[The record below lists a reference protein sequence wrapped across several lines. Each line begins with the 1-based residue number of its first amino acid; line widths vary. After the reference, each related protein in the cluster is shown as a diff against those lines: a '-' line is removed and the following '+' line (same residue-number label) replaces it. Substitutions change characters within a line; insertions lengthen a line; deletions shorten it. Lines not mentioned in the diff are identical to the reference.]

1 MQSLISHLY
10 RKAWWLSQ
18 HTANRQPTDGY
29 IFIMPTMGTKEDTGL
44 LPPHYTR
51 RYILGVL
58 IISADIRG
66 CSLLT
71 NWFRRAKHTDTTI
84 LICRSHQE
92 IQNLQLLEL
101 DQLPQ
106 YQPVRTKQWNILDT
120 EENQDIQDI
129 RCCLNLR
136 LETLIFY
143 RQLFITLDQLEDPV
157 RLRTVGAEA
166 KLNTGDAALYRE
178 LSTCPS

>member
-84 LICRSHQE
+84 LICRSHPEIPPYSFIDLIKRFHSTILICIFYQE
-92 IQNLQLLEL
+92 IPPYSSV
-101 DQLPQ
+101 D
-106 YQPVRTKQWNILDT
+106 
-120 EENQDIQDI
+120 
-129 RCCLNLR
+129 
-136 LETLIFY
+136 LIKRF
-143 RQLFITLDQLEDPV
+143 
-157 RLRTVGAEA
+157 
-166 KLNTGDAALYRE
+166 K
-178 LSTCPS
+178 TCSF